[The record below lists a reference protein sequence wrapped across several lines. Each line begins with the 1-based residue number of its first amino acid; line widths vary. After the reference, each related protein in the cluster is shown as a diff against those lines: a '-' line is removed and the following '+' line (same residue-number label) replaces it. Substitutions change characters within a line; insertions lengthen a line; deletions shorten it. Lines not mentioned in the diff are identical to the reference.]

1 MLITDNENTNEENQI
16 TFIEGAGGG
25 GANRGLEADG
35 DLTYNP
41 STGTVS
47 ATIFKGNIDA
57 VDGDFDGTLEADAIT
72 VGGTAL
78 AEVIADTTG
87 AMFSSNT
94 ETNVTVTYQDSDN
107 TIDVV
112 VADAADDTKGV
123 VELATT
129 AEALAG
135 SDTSRAVTP
144 AGLAAR
150 SFTATI
156 GDGSDDD
163 ITITHGLGTR
173 NVIVQ
178 MYDASSYETVIA
190 EVVRTDANNVTINTN
205 DSPSTIA
212 SNDVI
217 VLIQK
222 ID

>member
-1 MLITDNENTNEENQI
+1 
-16 TFIEGAGGG
+16 
-25 GANRGLEADG
+25 
-35 DLTYNP
+35 
-41 STGTVS
+41 
-47 ATIFKGNIDA
+47 
-57 VDGDFDGTLEADAIT
+57 
-72 VGGTAL
+72 
-78 AEVIADTTG
+78 
-87 AMFSSNT
+87 MFSSNT

-163 ITITHGLGTR
+163 ITIQHDLGTR

-190 EVVRTDANNVTINTN
+190 EVVRTDANNITINTN